1 VKKNVKKFLFY
12 SQYAFHR
19 PLYLVFERVAADFGL
34 ERFVITHEKTPM
46 PKVYAPAG
54 YLTHASAGLADLP
67 GFVTVIPKDLRPEEK
82 AALLKKEVTKIQ
94 PDFIWAHEEPDNF
107 FVNQM
112 LRWYRR
118 RQTPRIVGAVVQ
130 NIWPSQVGYRARW
143 QYFRRRQL
151 WRRFD
156 SVLACASKSAE
167 AIRAYGMPESV
178 EILTGWLP
186 TLSPEAVLH
195 DERVSSLPQRKSTE
209 FVVGFAGRITAA
221 KGWRV
226 LLAAMTELPEQ
237 FKCLIAGGGDEESEL
252 RLWCQMPAIGSR
264 AQYLGML
271 ERDRLWGFFREIDA
285 FVLPSLT
292 TPQWT
297 EQFGAALAEA
307 MACGVPVIGSTS
319 GAIPEVIGDCGIVV
333 EENNPTALAQAIQ
346 TLASDPDQRARY
358 AKAGRKR
365 FEQEYSVPAYAAKV
379 AEAFGLRAGNKSAP
393 SI

>member
-1 VKKNVKKFLFY
+1 MKRLLFY
-12 SQYAFHR
+12 SQYAFYK
-19 PLYLVFERVAADFGL
+19 PLNLVFERVAADFGL

-67 GFVTVIPKDLRPEEK
+67 AYVTVIPKDMRLEEK
-82 AALLKKEVTKIQ
+82 TALLKKEVQRIR
-94 PDFIWAHEEPDNF
+94 PDFIWAHEEPNNF
-107 FVNQM
+107 FVNEI

-118 RQTPRIVGAVVQ
+118 RRTPRIVGVVVE
-130 NIWPSQVGYRARW
+130 NLWPLPVGFRARW
-143 QYFRRRQL
+143 QYFRRRRL

-156 SVLACASKSAE
+156 GVLACASKSAE

-178 EILTGWLP
+178 KILTGWLP
-186 TLSPEAVLH
+186 TLSPEDGLC
-195 DERVSSLPQRKSTE
+195 DEGVSSLPRRRGRE
-209 FVVGFAGRITAA
+209 FTVGFAGRITAA

-237 FKCLIAGGGDEESEL
+237 IKCLIAGSGEEEAEL
-252 RLWCQMPAIGSR
+252 RLWCQVPAIGCR
-264 AQYLGML
+264 TQYLGVL
-271 ERDRLWGFFREIDA
+271 EKDRLWTFFRELDA

-292 TPQWT
+292 APHWT

-307 MACGVPVIGSTS
+307 MACGVPVIGSAS
-319 GAIPEVIGDCGIVV
+319 GAIPEVVGDCGIVV

-346 TLASDPDQRARY
+346 TLASDPDRRARY

-365 FEQEYSVPAYAAKV
+365 FEQEYSVRAYAAKV
-379 AEAFGLRAGNKSAP
+379 AEALGLKAGNKSAP
-393 SI
+393 ST

>member
-1 VKKNVKKFLFY
+1 VKKSTKKFLFY
-12 SQYAFHR
+12 SQYAFHK

-67 GFVTVIPKDLRPEEK
+67 GFASVIPKDLRLEEK
-82 AALLKKEVTKIQ
+82 TALLKKHVEKIQ
-94 PDFIWAHEEPDNF
+94 PDFIWMHEEPTDF
-107 FVNQM
+107 FVNQ
-112 LRWYRR
+112 LLGWYRR
-118 RQTPRIVGAVVQ
+118 RRTPRIVGAVVE

-143 QYFRRRQL
+143 QYFRRRRL

-156 SVLACASKSAE
+156 SVLACAGKSAE

-178 EILTGWLP
+178 RILTGGVP
-186 TLSPEAVLH
+186 TLSPEDGLCNGG
-195 DERVSSLPQRKSTE
+195 VSSLPHRQSGE

-226 LLAAMTELPEQ
+226 LLAAMTELPQQ
-237 FKCLIAGGGDEESEL
+237 FKCLIAGSGEEEAEL
-252 RLWCQMPAIGSR
+252 RHLCQVPAIASR
-264 AQYLGML
+264 TQYLGVL
-271 ERDRLWGFFREIDA
+271 EKDRLWGFFREIDA

-292 TPQWT
+292 TPQWM
-297 EQFGAALAEA
+297 EQFGAALVEA
-307 MACGVPVIGSTS
+307 MACGVPVIGSNS

-333 EENNPTALAQAIQ
+333 EENSPAALAQAIQ
-346 TLASDPDQRARY
+346 TLAIDPDRRERY

-365 FEQEYSVPAYAAKV
+365 FEQEYSVPAYAAKL
-379 AEAFGLRAGNKSAP
+379 ARALGL
-393 SI
+393 